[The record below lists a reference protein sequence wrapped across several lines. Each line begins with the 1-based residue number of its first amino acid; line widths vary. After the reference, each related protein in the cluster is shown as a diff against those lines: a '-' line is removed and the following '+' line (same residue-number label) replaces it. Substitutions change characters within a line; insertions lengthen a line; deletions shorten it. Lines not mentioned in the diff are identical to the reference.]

1 MSDDQ
6 MSNEQAPDG
15 AATGATGAATGGA
28 EGETMS
34 RAEAKKLIEQR
45 QALKAERE
53 QLLARIA
60 QLESAKLEGVK
71 LEGVKPDKIGAPS
84 DDGTPAWART
94 LAEQVAQ
101 LKTEFGDHRT
111 ATARTAVEA
120 KVLAEV
126 PDGNRATAKA
136 LLGVLGVDF
145 TTPSAA
151 ADALALLREQHPT
164 VMVDH
169 SGGTQPRA
177 PARRPDGT
185 IEATYFDQ
193 FRTFAEVPDAAKSAA
208 MKDPKVFERL
218 TGARGGPPG
227 GVNI

>member
-6 MSNEQAPDG
+6 TSSEQAPDG

-34 RAEAKKLIEQR
+34 RAEAQKLIAQR
-45 QALKAERE
+45 QSLKAERE
-53 QLLARIA
+53 QLLAKIA
-60 QLESAKLEGVK
+60 ELEGA
-71 LEGVKPDKIGAPS
+71 KPDKAGAPDKPGAPS

-169 SGGTQPRA
+169 SRGTQPRA

-218 TGARGGPPG
+218 TGARGGTPG